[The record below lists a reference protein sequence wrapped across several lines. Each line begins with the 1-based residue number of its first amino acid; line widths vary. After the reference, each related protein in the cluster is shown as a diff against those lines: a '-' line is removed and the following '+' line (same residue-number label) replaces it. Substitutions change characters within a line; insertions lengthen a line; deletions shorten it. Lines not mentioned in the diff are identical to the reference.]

1 MQESEAK
8 LASGETTYV
17 RPTLPPC
24 KTTPP
29 DFHRKSQE
37 EHTALDSISRNRL
50 SNVSFAVSSFG
61 ELVVLAI
68 AVGILKGI
76 NSDENN
82 TPALSIISAYSG
94 GVWCE
99 FLFLLGLFGKLT
111 DDY

>member
-1 MQESEAK
+1 MQESEVK
-8 LASGETTYV
+8 LVSGETTYV
-17 RPTLPPC
+17 TPSRALVHATPTKFL
-24 KTTPP
+24 
-29 DFHRKSQE
+29 HNSQE

-94 GVWCE
+94 GVWCK
-99 FLFLLGLFGKLT
+99 FS
-111 DDY
+111 Y